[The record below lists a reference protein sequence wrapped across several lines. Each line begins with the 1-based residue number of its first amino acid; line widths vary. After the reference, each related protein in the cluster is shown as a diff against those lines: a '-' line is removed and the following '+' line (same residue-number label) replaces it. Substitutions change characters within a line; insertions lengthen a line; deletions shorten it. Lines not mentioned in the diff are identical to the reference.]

1 LKRHSEKPPTTSP
14 ETDAPGASSRLV
26 TGMQPVR
33 EVIRVHGL
41 AVEEVWVQAG
51 DQPRWNALAR
61 FAKDQ
66 GIKAVRRLPRAAL
79 DRRCKG
85 ARHQGVLAL
94 APPLVLHS
102 LGAVSVEAGPLIL
115 LDGVTDP
122 QNFGAVIRGAVAL
135 GAAAVVFGE
144 NHAAPLT
151 PATFRA
157 SAGAVEHAS
166 LVRVASLREAV
177 QSLGDRGVSTIVLD
191 ANAEVELPDLDL
203 TGPCAVVVGAEDTG
217 VGKAVRRACSHR
229 ARLPMEPVLDSLN
242 ASVAAALS
250 LYEVRRQRR

>member
-1 LKRHSEKPPTTSP
+1 MTQRPQKPPSS
-14 ETDAPGASSRLV
+14 EEKAGASSRLV
-26 TGMQPVR
+26 LGMQPVR
-33 EVIRVHGL
+33 EAIRVHQA
-41 AVEEVWVQAG
+41 AVEEVWVQQG
-51 DQPRWNALAR
+51 DQPRWDALAR
-61 FAKDQ
+61 FARDQ
-66 GIKAVRRLPRAAL
+66 GIQAVRRLPRSAL
-79 DRRCKG
+79 DRRSKG

-94 APPLVLHS
+94 APPLKLHD
-102 LGAVSVEAGPLIL
+102 LDDVALTGGPLVL

-144 NHAAPLT
+144 HHAAPLS

-157 SAGAVEHAS
+157 SAGAVEHAT
-166 LVRVASLREAV
+166 LVQVASLRQAV
-177 QSLGDRGVSTIVLD
+177 QSLGDRGVATVALD
-191 ANAEVELPDLDL
+191 ANADQELPELDL

-217 VGKAVRRACSHR
+217 VGKGVRRACSHR

-250 LYEVRRQRR
+250 LYEIRRQRL